1 MWTIY
6 RPSRRTPRILR
17 EVKKKKFQLPPLYM
31 AATVQIEPNQRLKL
45 DLGVISC
52 ANLVMDDPNDPTRSQ
67 FPMVSIYTGYVTLAH
82 SDALEGFDIPTI
94 PYLFDKRDA
103 ESEEL
108 AIKLPTNKQLQEA
121 VAKILTNLAA
131 PQFKANMDLVRA
143 NVLKEN
149 WCDLRQRLSE
159 LEKDKDEEVIILSR

>member
-1 MWTIY
+1 
-6 RPSRRTPRILR
+6 
-17 EVKKKKFQLPPLYM
+17 M
-31 AATVQIEPNQRLKL
+31 AATVQIETNQRLKL

-82 SDALEGFDIPTI
+82 SDALEGFDILTI

-108 AIKLPTNKQLQEA
+108 TIKLPTNKQLQEA

-159 LEKDKDEEVIILSR
+159 LEKDKDEEVVILSR